1 MGTGQIIKDTL
12 ESHRKGVIRFGKGQ
26 LVCDRRQVS
35 SISEMAK
42 EKGHSQ
48 TVVAYG
54 AWKVSM
60 SVKNAVSVLGV

>member
-1 MGTGQIIKDTL
+1 MKVTEK
-12 ESHRKGVIRFGKGQ
+12 ESSDLQREQ